1 MLHLKDCTQSD
12 TAARLPFLRPGD
24 SSGFG
29 KKTHI
34 IIIHNGRLRW
44 VEGRRQ
50 RAGIFNCSSRSVGF
64 IGGRFVAVAVSAAG
78 IAGRGVP
85 WQPLR
90 VVGVISTGRFR
101 VSQYYQ
107 WRKDIA
113 NMLCLVTTLQA
124 CVEHGFDSS
133 ARFQ

>member
-1 MLHLKDCTQSD
+1 ME
-12 TAARLPFLRPGD
+12 
-24 SSGFG
+24 
-29 KKTHI
+29 KTHI

-113 NMLCLVTTLQA
+113 NMLCLVATLQA
-124 CVEHGFDSS
+124 CAEHGFDSS
-133 ARFQ
+133 ARFQSENLEHVLDASVWIFDG